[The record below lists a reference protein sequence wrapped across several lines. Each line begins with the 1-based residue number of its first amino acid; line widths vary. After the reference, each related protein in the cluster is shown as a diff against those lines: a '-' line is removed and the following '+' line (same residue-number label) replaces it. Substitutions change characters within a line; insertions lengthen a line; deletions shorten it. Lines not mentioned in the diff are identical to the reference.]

1 MVSAGDIER
10 VSMESVADR
19 AGVSRALVYKHFANR
34 GELLSA
40 VYERESAHLHASMAA
55 KVEQAGTLEDML
67 RALVEGALAAQASR
81 GATFAALAASGSRP
95 PQQRSIQRRRDAQT
109 LRFFTRRAVAELG
122 LDEPVART
130 ALDVTLS
137 TIPVVLS
144 QWRQRATAAH
154 AADLADIYVSMTI
167 GGLKALSRPRLTKPT

>member
-95 PQQRSIQRRRDAQT
+95 PQQRSIQR
-109 LRFFTRRAVAELG
+109 
-122 LDEPVART
+122 
-130 ALDVTLS
+130 
-137 TIPVVLS
+137 
-144 QWRQRATAAH
+144 
-154 AADLADIYVSMTI
+154 
-167 GGLKALSRPRLTKPT
+167 